1 MGWTVVSVVGLL
13 GLIGV
18 VVALAAPATARWERE
33 RRRARAVPAGTEP
46 PGRRKRGAA
55 HLRARLRR
63 ETPSARRRHPR
74 VHRHAGP

>member
-18 VVALAAPATARWERE
+18 VVALAAPATARWERQ
-33 RRRARAVPAGTEP
+33 RQARAVPAGTEP
-46 PGRRKRGAA
+46 LGRRKRGAA

-63 ETPSARRRHPR
+63 ETPSSRHRHPR
-74 VHRHAGP
+74 AHRHAGP

>member
-33 RRRARAVPAGTEP
+33 RRHARPVPSGTEP

-55 HLRARLRR
+55 HLHARLRR
-63 ETPSARRRHPR
+63 ETASSRHRHPR
-74 VHRHAGP
+74 VHRQAGP